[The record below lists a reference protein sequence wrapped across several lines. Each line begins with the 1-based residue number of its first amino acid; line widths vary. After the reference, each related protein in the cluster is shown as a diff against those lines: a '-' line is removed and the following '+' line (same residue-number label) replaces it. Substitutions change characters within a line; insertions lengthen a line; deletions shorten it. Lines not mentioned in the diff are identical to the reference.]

1 MQIIILIAV
10 ALICAANAVLAV
22 VALKR
27 VDDLRSYLNTLQS
40 DIQEAKNK
48 VECVDHNTHTLVK
61 NQKEH
66 HDAFLQLEETK
77 SKAFSSLRDKIDQEH
92 KALAQGI
99 EDRYQNVYDEF
110 QHISEQLGEP
120 HECCCQG
127 EVNLQL
133 PLEIPRTPVGE
144 KVLKAKQL
152 KEAGKSNKEIADLLG
167 VAESTVRGYLKRPG
181 VTSPDEVDHIG
192 MPQIDDP
199 ASYHKFVHKVVD
211 EKLNE
216 ATDGKTI
223 DYCPFSATHRECD
236 VACSD
241 ACIDCVVS
249 AGAFNLL
256 D

>member
-1 MQIIILIAV
+1 MQTIILIAIV
-10 ALICAANAVLAV
+10 ALCAANAVLTATV
-22 VALKR
+22 LKR
-27 VDDLRSYLNTLQS
+27 IDVIRSFLNTLQS

-66 HDAFLQLEETK
+66 QDSFLQLEKTK
-77 SKAFSSLRDKIDQEH
+77 SEAFASFRDKIEQEH

-99 EDRYQNVYDEF
+99 EDRYQNLYEQF
-110 QHISEQLGEP
+110 KYISERLGEP

-127 EVNLQL
+127 EVNLQR
-133 PLEIPRTPVGE
+133 PLDIPRTPVGE

-152 KEAGKSNKEIADLLG
+152 KEAGKTVKEIADQLG
-167 VAESTVRGYLKRPG
+167 VAESTIRGYLKRPG

-199 ASYHKFVHKVVD
+199 AAYHKFVHKVMD
-211 EKLNE
+211 EKLNN
-216 ATDGKTI
+216 AVDGKTI
-223 DYCPFSATHRECD
+223 DYCPFSATQDPCD
-236 VACSD
+236 YACSD

-249 AGAFNLL
+249 ARAYNLL

>member
-1 MQIIILIAV
+1 MQTIILIAV

-22 VALKR
+22 IALKR
-27 VDDLRSYLNTLQS
+27 EDALRSYLNTLQC
-40 DIQEAKNK
+40 DIQEVKNK

-66 HDAFLQLEETK
+66 HDSFLQLEKTK
-77 SKAFSSLRDKIDQEH
+77 SEAFGNLRDKIEQEH
-92 KALAQGI
+92 KAIAQGI
-99 EDRYQNVYDEF
+99 EDRYQNLYEQF
-110 QHISEQLGEP
+110 QYISEHLGEP

-127 EVNLQL
+127 EVNLQR
-133 PLEIPRTPVGE
+133 PLDIPRTPVGE

-152 KEAGKSNKEIADLLG
+152 KEAGKTVKEIADQLG

-199 ASYHKFVHKVVD
+199 AAYHEFVSKVVD

-223 DYCPFSATHRECD
+223 DYCPFSATQEPCD
-236 VACSD
+236 HACSD

-249 AGAFNLL
+249 ARAFNLL

>member
-1 MQIIILIAV
+1 MQTIILIAV
-10 ALICAANAVLAV
+10 ALICAATAVLTV
-22 VALKR
+22 TVLKR
-27 VDDLRSYLNTLQS
+27 IDVIRGFLNTLQC
-40 DIQEAKNK
+40 DIQEVKNK

-66 HDAFLQLEETK
+66 HDSFLQLEKTK
-77 SKAFSSLRDKIDQEH
+77 SEAFASFRDKIEQEH

-99 EDRYQNVYDEF
+99 EDRYQNLYEQF
-110 QHISEQLGEP
+110 QFISERLGEP
-120 HECCCQG
+120 HECCCQ
-127 EVNLQL
+127 VDVDLKRQL
-133 PLEIPRTPVGE
+133 DIPRTPVGE

-152 KEAGKSNKEIADLLG
+152 KEAGKTVKEIADQLG

-181 VTSPDEVDHIG
+181 ITSPDEVDSIG

-199 ASYHKFVHKVVD
+199 AAYHKFVHKVVD

-216 ATDGKTI
+216 ATNGNTI
-223 DYCPFSATHRECD
+223 GYCPFSATQDPCD
-236 VACSD
+236 YACSD

-249 AGAFNLL
+249 ARAYNLL

>member
-1 MQIIILIAV
+1 MQTIILIAAV
-10 ALICAANAVLAV
+10 IVCAANAVLTV
-22 VALKR
+22 TVLKR
-27 VDDLRSYLNTLQS
+27 IDVIRGFLNTLQS
-40 DIQEAKNK
+40 DIQETKNK

-66 HDAFLQLEETK
+66 HDAFLQLEKTK
-77 SKAFSSLRDKIDQEH
+77 SGAFGSLRDKIEQEH

-127 EVNLQL
+127 DTPKPTVN
-133 PLEIPRTPVGE
+133 E

-152 KEAGKSNKEIADLLG
+152 KEAGKSNKEIAEQLG

-181 VTSPDEVDHIG
+181 ITSPDEVDSVG

-199 ASYHKFVHKVVD
+199 AAYHKFVHKVMD

-223 DYCPFSATHRECD
+223 DYCPFSATQDPCD
-236 VACSD
+236 YACSD

-249 AGAFNLL
+249 ARAYNLL

>member
-1 MQIIILIAV
+1 MQTIILIAV

-22 VALKR
+22 IALKR
-27 VDDLRSYLNTLQS
+27 VDDIRSYLNTLQC

-48 VECVDHNTHTLVK
+48 VECVDHNTHMLVK

-66 HDAFLQLEETK
+66 HDSFLQLEKTK
-77 SKAFSSLRDKIDQEH
+77 SEAFGNLRDKIEQEH
-92 KALAQGI
+92 KAIAQGI
-99 EDRYQNVYDEF
+99 EDRYQNLYDQF
-110 QHISEQLGEP
+110 QYISEHLGEP
-120 HECCCQG
+120 HECSCQG
-127 EVNLQL
+127 EVNLQR
-133 PLEIPRTPVGE
+133 PLDIPRTPVGE

-152 KEAGKSNKEIADLLG
+152 KEAGKTVKDIADQLG

-199 ASYHKFVHKVVD
+199 AAYHKFVNKVID

-216 ATDGKTI
+216 ATGGRTI
-223 DYCPFSATHRECD
+223 GYCPFSATQDPCD
-236 VACSD
+236 YACSD

-249 AGAFNLL
+249 ARAYNLL

>member
-27 VDDLRSYLNTLQS
+27 ADNLRAPLNTLKS
-40 DIQEAKNK
+40 DIQEVKNK
-48 VECVDHNTHTLVK
+48 VECVDHNIHTLAK

-66 HDAFLQLEETK
+66 NDAFLELEKTK
-77 SKAFSSLRDKIDQEH
+77 SEAFASFRGKTEQEH

-127 EVNLQL
+127 EVNLQR
-133 PLEIPRTPVGE
+133 PLDIPRTPVGE

-181 VTSPDEVDHIG
+181 ITSPDEKDPLG

-199 ASYHKFVHKVVD
+199 ASYYKFVHKVVD

-223 DYCPFSATHRECD
+223 GYCPFSATQDPCD
-236 VACSD
+236 YACSN

-249 AGAFNLL
+249 ARAFNLL

>member
-27 VDDLRSYLNTLQS
+27 ADDLRSYLNTLQS

-110 QHISEQLGEP
+110 QYISEQLGEP

-127 EVNLQL
+127 DAPKPTVN
-133 PLEIPRTPVGE
+133 E

-152 KEAGKSNKEIADLLG
+152 KEAGKSNKEIAEQLG

-181 VTSPDEVDHIG
+181 ITSPDEVDSVG

-199 ASYHKFVHKVVD
+199 AAYHKFVHKVMD

-216 ATDGKTI
+216 ATNGNTI
-223 DYCPFSATHRECD
+223 GYCPFSATQDPCD
-236 VACSD
+236 YACSD

-249 AGAFNLL
+249 ARAYNLL

>member
-22 VALKR
+22 VTLKR

-66 HDAFLQLEETK
+66 HDAFLQLEKTK
-77 SKAFSSLRDKIDQEH
+77 SEAFASFRDKTEQEH

-120 HECCCQG
+120 HECCCQD
-127 EVNLQL
+127 QSKDT
-133 PLEIPRTPVGE
+133 PRTPFGE

-152 KEAGKSNKEIADLLG
+152 KEAGKSNKEIAEQLG

-216 ATDGKTI
+216 ATDGRTI
-223 DYCPFSATHRECD
+223 DYCPFSATQDQCD
-236 VACSD
+236 HACSD
-241 ACIDCVVS
+241 ACIDCAVS
-249 AGAFNLL
+249 ARAFNLL

>member
-1 MQIIILIAV
+1 MQTIILIAV
-10 ALICAANAVLAV
+10 ALICAANAVLTV
-22 VALKR
+22 IALKR
-27 VDDLRSYLNTLQS
+27 VDDIRSYLNTLQC
-40 DIQEAKNK
+40 DIQEVKNR
-48 VECVDHNTHTLVK
+48 VECVDHNIHEIVRHNRDILQVEKVK
-61 NQKEH
+61 SE
-66 HDAFLQLEETK
+66 
-77 SKAFSSLRDKIDQEH
+77 SWSSFRDKTEQEH

-99 EDRYQNVYDEF
+99 EDRYQNLYEQF
-110 QHISEQLGEP
+110 QYISERLGEP

-127 EVNLQL
+127 EVNLQR
-133 PLEIPRTPVGE
+133 PLDIPRTPVGE

-152 KEAGKSNKEIADLLG
+152 KEAGKTVKEIADQLG

-199 ASYHKFVHKVVD
+199 AAYHKFVHKVVD

-216 ATDGKTI
+216 ATNGNTI
-223 DYCPFSATHRECD
+223 GYCPFSATQDPCD
-236 VACSD
+236 YACSD

-249 AGAFNLL
+249 ARAFNLL

>member
-1 MQIIILIAV
+1 MNTIILIAV
-10 ALICAANAVLAV
+10 ALIFSTPTVLAV
-22 VALKR
+22 IALKR
-27 VDDLRSYLNTLQS
+27 VDDLRAPLNMLKS
-40 DIQEAKNK
+40 DIQEVKNK
-48 VECVDHNTHTLVK
+48 VECVDHNIHTLAK

-66 HDAFLQLEETK
+66 HDAFLELEKTK
-77 SKAFSSLRDKIDQEH
+77 SEAFASFRGETEQEH

-110 QHISEQLGEP
+110 QHISEHLGEP
-120 HECCCQG
+120 HECCCHG
-127 EVNLQL
+127 EVNLQR
-133 PLEIPRTPVGE
+133 PLDIPRTPVGE

-181 VTSPDEVDHIG
+181 ITSPDEKDPLG

-199 ASYHKFVHKVVD
+199 ASYYKFVHKVVD

-223 DYCPFSATHRECD
+223 GYCPFSATQDPCD
-236 VACSD
+236 YACSD

-249 AGAFNLL
+249 ARAFNLL

>member
-27 VDDLRSYLNTLQS
+27 ADDLRSYLNTLKS

-48 VECVDHNTHTLVK
+48 VECVDHNTHTLAK

-66 HDAFLQLEETK
+66 HDAFLQLEKTK
-77 SKAFSSLRDKIDQEH
+77 GEAFASFRDKTEQEH

-110 QHISEQLGEP
+110 QHISEHLGEP

-127 EVNLQL
+127 EVNLQR
-133 PLEIPRTPVGE
+133 PLDIPRTPVGE

-181 VTSPDEVDHIG
+181 ITSPDEKDPLG

-199 ASYHKFVHKVVD
+199 ASYYKFVHKVVD

-223 DYCPFSATHRECD
+223 GYCPFSATQDPCD
-236 VACSD
+236 YACSG

-249 AGAFNLL
+249 ARAFNLL